1 MRYLIIA
8 FMLSAC
14 SYQPVVDLRASGGK
28 AEYYQRDLNECR
40 QIIKDSRGW
49 FVIPGE
55 PIDKAMVN
63 KCLTGRGHS
72 VLSHS

>member
-1 MRYLIIA
+1 VRYLIIA

-40 QIIKDSRGW
+40 QIIKDSRRW

-55 PIDKAMVN
+55 PIDRTMVN